1 MNQDVLNTMSPMLAE
16 ADATAMNRRW
26 HRVLVGV
33 HAGLAVHGIDDREAY
48 VSGSP
53 LRLQIGSSCD
63 VQLVEGPGEPRAVIR
78 AQQPGN
84 GVFVATLDA
93 GDSSAVADIL
103 DCIGCVIWRR
113 RRLVD
118 ADHAA
123 AEAEMLD
130 MVASTGWECGGVGGR
145 QPTAAFHS
153 VDDRVRGRLVRADRD
168 DGDPSQATFTVT
180 AEFGS
185 LSYAQALAVLGG
197 LQRAIDPIWKGQ
209 NNTLPV
215 AKLRA
220 FGTSTQTLCVGKT

>member
-1 MNQDVLNTMSPMLAE
+1 MLAE
-16 ADATAMNRRW
+16 ADATALHRRW

-33 HAGLAVHGIDDREAY
+33 HAGLAVHGVDNREAY

-63 VQLVEGPGEPRAVIR
+63 VQLIEGPGEPRAVIR

-84 GVFVATLDA
+84 GIFVAALDTT
-93 GDSSAVADIL
+93 DSSAAADIL

-145 QPTAAFHS
+145 QPTATFHS
-153 VDDRVRGRLVRADRD
+153 ADDRVRGRLVRADRD
-168 DGDPSQATFTVT
+168 DGDPAQATFSVTVET
-180 AEFGS
+180 SGLAYAES
-185 LSYAQALAVLGG
+185 LSALASLSRVLGG
-197 LQRAIDPIWKGQ
+197 ENHPPRGA
-209 NNTLPV
+209 
-215 AKLRA
+215 AR
-220 FGTSTQTLCVGKT
+220 GTNRRVENELDRSYFTAEDLSWSF